1 MSLKIT
7 ISAYDGKKYK
17 WNNIVERLDEMD
29 GEAAKKALWYLL
41 QACERSLNCKAC
53 PGKCE
58 RPSKGLC
65 MMRILD
71 EAEAMDKEGA
81 EYDA

>member
-1 MSLKIT
+1 MIKLE
-7 ISAYDGKKYK
+7 ISMHKDISEYK
-17 WNNIVERLDEMD
+17 HKNIVERLDDMD
-29 GEAAKKALWYLL
+29 GEAAKKNLWYLL
-41 QACERSLNCKAC
+41 QVCEKSLDCKRC

-71 EAEAMDKEGA
+71 EVEAMDDE
-81 EYDA
+81 ENTD

>member
-1 MSLKIT
+1 MIELQ
-7 ISAYDGKKYK
+7 ISVKKTEYK
-17 WNNIVERLDEMD
+17 HKNIVERLNDMD
-29 GEAAKKALWYLL
+29 CEAAKKALWYLL
-41 QACERSLNCKAC
+41 QVCEKSLDCKRC

-71 EAEAMDKEGA
+71 EVEAMDNEENDG
-81 EYDA
+81 